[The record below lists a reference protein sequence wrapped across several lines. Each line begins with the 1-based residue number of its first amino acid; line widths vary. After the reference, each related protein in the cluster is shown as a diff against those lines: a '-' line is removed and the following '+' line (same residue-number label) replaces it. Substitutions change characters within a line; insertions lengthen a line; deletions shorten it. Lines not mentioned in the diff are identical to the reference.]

1 MRLGAYVS
9 TAASPDLAGLL
20 ARFRELEARGFA
32 TAWVG
37 QVFEHDALTLL
48 ALAGRETRRIEL
60 GSWVVPIQ
68 PRHPAVLAQQALTA
82 QLACG
87 GRLLLGIGASH
98 EAVVVRRLGLDYA
111 RPLSHMREVLA
122 ALRPLLA
129 GEHAKLAGEHLRVSL
144 ALALPGV
151 PPPPIFLAALGP
163 RMLELAGARADGVA
177 LWLAG
182 PRFVGGFAVPRIAQG
197 AREAGRPIPRI
208 ACGLPVAVTANVERA
223 RAATE
228 QLLAGSARLPVYQ
241 KVLAREGAS
250 RPSDVAILGDEEE
263 VLRRLRELA
272 GLGVT
277 DFHAVP
283 VPIPEEPGAVGRTLD
298 RLAGLAAALAAD

>member
-1 MRLGAYVS
+1 LRLGAYVS
-9 TAASPDLAGLL
+9 TSGPPDLAGCL

-37 QVFEHDALTLL
+37 QVFDVDALTLL

-68 PRHPAVLAQQALTA
+68 PRHPAVLAQQALTV

-98 EAVVVRRLGLDYA
+98 EAVVARRLGLDHA
-111 RPLSHMREVLA
+111 KPLSHMREYLA

-129 GEHAKLAGEHLRVSL
+129 GEHAKLSGEHLRVSL

-151 PPPPIFLAALGP
+151 APPPVFLAALGP

-177 LWLAG
+177 IWLGG
-182 PRFVGGFAVPRIAQG
+182 PRFVGGFAVPRIARG
-197 AREAGRPIPRI
+197 AREAGRALPRI
-208 ACGLPVAVTANVERA
+208 ACGLPVAVTRDLPRA
-223 RAATE
+223 RAAAE
-228 QLLAGSARLPVYQ
+228 QMLAVSARLPAYQ
-241 KVLAREGAS
+241 RVLAREGAS
-250 RPSDVAILGDEEE
+250 RPSEVAILGDEEE
-263 VLRRLRELA
+263 VLRRLRDLK

-283 VPIPEEPGAVGRTLD
+283 VPIPEEPGSVVRTLGA
-298 RLAGLAAALAAD
+298 LAGLAGALAEA